1 MFLHSGKPIIFEK
14 NVDIFRGTGYN
25 NIIISGFKLSMTGS
39 YKPPQLKLSS
49 FLMCT
54 VENSSHFHPEE
65 VVEFYRGSE
74 DVIGMAQWDKCF
86 QVFSQYPLK
95 YDGIC
100 DKGTNRRLSSV
111 KKYILRIHKV
121 STMDQR
127 DWHCQLKV
135 DGSRSSDY
143 TLTIHGMF
151 KLNRDEG
158 RKEGNVL
165 FNDALTH
172 FIYGYMVS
180 DIWLWTILIVRK
192 ETRCHHTGYSF

>member
-1 MFLHSGKPIIFEK
+1 
-14 NVDIFRGTGYN
+14 
-25 NIIISGFKLSMTGS
+25 
-39 YKPPQLKLSS
+39 
-49 FLMCT
+49 MCT

-100 DKGTNRRLSSV
+100 DKGTNRRSSSV

-135 DGSRSSDY
+135 A
-143 TLTIHGMF
+143 
-151 KLNRDEG
+151 EG
-158 RKEGNVL
+158 G
-165 FNDALTH
+165 
-172 FIYGYMVS
+172 
-180 DIWLWTILIVRK
+180 
-192 ETRCHHTGYSF
+192 TGYSLYSASRSYWLYIWRQNQNYRYKPFYLFLTPNSRSVVVCLFCAGVSLNIHSFIHLQKQVSYLSCQYFLVCF